1 MAEQSEQSIV
11 IDAPPGA
18 VMDVIADFASYPQWA
33 ASVTRCEVSEPGSGA
48 EARARRVAFTV
59 DASVFRDAY
68 ELAYDWDGDKVVRWH
83 LLSGQMQKSQ
93 QGSYTLQPQGTSTK
107 VTYRLSVELTMPM
120 LGMLKRKGEKLI
132 MDTALKEL
140 KKRVESLR

>member
-11 IDAPPGA
+11 VDAPPAA

-33 ASVTRCEVSEPGSGA
+33 ASVKRCEVVEPGTGKK
-48 EARARRVAFTV
+48 ARARRVSFQI
-59 DASVFRDAY
+59 DASVFRDSY
-68 ELAYDWDGDKVVRWH
+68 ELAYDWDGDRAVSWELV
-83 LLSGQMQKSQ
+83 SGQMQKAQ
-93 QGSYTLQPQGTSTK
+93 HGSYTLTPRGDSTT
-107 VTYRLSVELTMPM
+107 VTYRLTVELTMPM

-140 KKRVESLR
+140 KKRVESLA